1 MTPWERVEATGHH
14 LRESLMGI
22 EQSLRRLTPDT
33 VRQIVRE
40 EIRDALAAVLA
51 AEAQAEQP
59 SEALADVLHRQSA
72 DKKAAARRR
81 TKPPGAESS

>member
-1 MTPWERVEATGHH
+1 MMAWERVEATAHH

-33 VRQIVRE
+33 VRQIIRE

-51 AEAQAEQP
+51 SEAQAEQP

-72 DKKAAARRR
+72 DKKAARKRGTA
-81 TKPPGAESS
+81 TPPAEE